1 MENCNE
7 CVPTYWDELSN
18 EEKMEVLRRSV
29 VSLLEQI
36 SRLNKL
42 KRHTHSLSGKVAY
55 EEIEFPLPHSR
66 TVPCELR
73 NKPKTGEKMQGDGV
87 VIR

>member
-7 CVPTYWDELSN
+7 CVPKYWDELSN

-29 VSLLEQI
+29 SSLLEQV

-42 KRHTHSLSGKVAY
+42 RRHTHSMSGKVVY
-55 EEIEFPLPHSR
+55 EEEEFPLPYSYR
-66 TVPCELR
+66 LPCELQD
-73 NKPKTGEKMQGDGV
+73 KPKKREK
-87 VIR
+87 